1 MPSTGVAEGQ
11 GITLTFGTSSLTVNI
26 VDVNQSG
33 ITRQDVN
40 TSDQATTGLE
50 TYIPST
56 LAEGGDF
63 NFKVNW
69 NLSDHAALYTAATSA
84 SAETITITYP
94 KNNSGNAIAADDEFT
109 GYINMINKTG
119 QKGSVIE
126 GNIKIKV
133 ADDITVTD
141 EAAS

>member
-11 GITLTFGTSSLTVNI
+11 GITLGFGTSSLTLNI

-40 TSDQATTGLE
+40 TSDQGTTGLE

-69 NLSDHAALYTAATSA
+69 NLYDHAALYTAATSGA
-84 SAETITITYP
+84 VETITITYP
-94 KNNSGNAIAADDEFT
+94 KNTAGDATAPDDEFS

-119 QKGSVIE
+119 QKGTVIE

-133 ADDITVTD
+133 ADDMTVTD
-141 EAAS
+141 ETA